1 MSLPIVT
8 HSALMS
14 SMTRYELIGAR
25 DVATLLGVSR
35 ATVNR
40 WAAEGQLKPVG
51 TVGVRGVRVFDR
63 AAIEA
68 LAEKEQA
75 K

>member
-1 MSLPIVT
+1 
-8 HSALMS
+8 MS
-14 SMTRYELIGAR
+14 SMTRHELIGAR
-25 DVATLLGVSR
+25 DVATLLGISR

-63 AAIEA
+63 ATIEA

>member
-1 MSLPIVT
+1 MVT
-8 HSALMS
+8 QGALMS

-63 AAIEA
+63 AEVEA
-68 LAEKEQA
+68 LAEAEGVK

>member
-1 MSLPIVT
+1 MG
-8 HSALMS
+8 
-14 SMTRYELIGAR
+14 SMTHYELIGAR

-51 TVGVRGVRVFDR
+51 TVGERGVRVFDR
-63 AAIEA
+63 ATIEA
-68 LAEKEQA
+68 LASKEAAA

>member
-1 MSLPIVT
+1 MG

-14 SMTRYELIGAR
+14 YMTHYELIGSR
-25 DVATLLGVSR
+25 DVAALLGVSR

-40 WAAEGQLKPVG
+40 WSESGRIRPAGELGK
-51 TVGVRGVRVFDR
+51 RGIRVFDR

-68 LAEKEQA
+68 IAAGERKSA
-75 K
+75 NG

>member
-1 MSLPIVT
+1 MIYT
-8 HSALMS
+8 ALMS

-25 DVATLLGVSR
+25 DAATLLGVSR

-51 TVGVRGVRVFDR
+51 TVGERGVRVFDR

-68 LAEKEQA
+68 IAHREKDSA
-75 K
+75 NG

>member
-1 MSLPIVT
+1 MR
-8 HSALMS
+8 
-14 SMTRYELIGAR
+14 SMNRYELIGAR

-63 AAIEA
+63 AEVQA
-68 LAEKEQA
+68 LAAEKQGA

>member
-1 MSLPIVT
+1 MT
-8 HSALMS
+8 RSALMS

-40 WAAEGQLKPVG
+40 WAESGRISQVG
-51 TVGVRGVRVFDR
+51 ELGKRGIRVFDR

-68 LAEKEQA
+68 IAASERKSA
-75 K
+75 NG

>member
-1 MSLPIVT
+1 MSLPVVAQG
-8 HSALMS
+8 ALMS
-14 SMTRYELIGAR
+14 SMTRYKLIGAR

-51 TVGVRGVRVFDR
+51 TVGVRGVRVFDL
-63 AAIEA
+63 AEIEA
-68 LAEKEQA
+68 LAEKEKA